1 MNSIYFSIIIPV
13 YNSEQYLIECI
24 DSVLHQNFK
33 DFELIL
39 VDNGSNDDSGKIID
53 SYLYDK
59 RIKKIII
66 KHNKGISYAR
76 NKGIMSSNGKY
87 IIFLDSD
94 DYYTDCS
101 FLSKANLLLE
111 KDKSD
116 ILLFPSIEYLE
127 EENRFGKKRQ
137 NLNINYIYKEDK
149 IKTVEYLVK
158 NGFYAG
164 TSWNKI
170 YRRKLLV
177 ENNLLFID
185 GIRGEDVEWY
195 YRVMKKAKV
204 LSALSDVVHAYR
216 VRNNSTSK
224 TGWNIQCWY
233 DIYDFLY
240 NEYKNID
247 FSNYEQLLLL
257 DSFSYFYY
265 ILLGMTQKYPNKSE
279 LLKKL
284 NVIKNY
290 QLIHF
295 SKKNKICSLIVK
307 VVGYKLG
314 SKIIC
319 GYIMR

>member
-1 MNSIYFSIIIPV
+1 
-13 YNSEQYLIECI
+13 
-24 DSVLHQNFK
+24 
-33 DFELIL
+33 
-39 VDNGSNDDSGKIID
+39 
-53 SYLYDK
+53 
-59 RIKKIII
+59 
-66 KHNKGISYAR
+66 
-76 NKGIMSSNGKY
+76 
-87 IIFLDSD
+87 
-94 DYYTDCS
+94 
-101 FLSKANLLLE
+101 
-111 KDKSD
+111 
-116 ILLFPSIEYLE
+116 
-127 EENRFGKKRQ
+127 
-137 NLNINYIYKEDK
+137 
-149 IKTVEYLVK
+149 
-158 NGFYAG
+158 
-164 TSWNKI
+164 
-170 YRRKLLV
+170 
-177 ENNLLFID
+177 
-185 GIRGEDVEWY
+185 
-195 YRVMKKAKV
+195 MKKAKV